1 MKIRVDN
8 IECRRRGVCR
18 DGRYEII
25 KWYPNEYYGA
35 EEQMIADGWEHIE
48 VDGKFFGLRNN
59 NCTVTASCFKNPES
73 AYTVAILEYDDSEGC
88 CDMTT
93 VGTRLLKLKKKDRKA
108 FFKVYKLA
116 EKAIRRENQDS
127 DDEF

>member
-8 IECRRRGVCR
+8 IECRCR

-25 KWYPNEYYGA
+25 KWYTNEYYGA
-35 EEQMIADGWEHIE
+35 EEQMIADGWEHVE
-48 VDGKFFGLRNN
+48 VDGKFFGLRND

-93 VGTRLLKLKKKDRKA
+93 IGPRLLELKKKDRKA
-108 FFKVYKLA
+108 FFKVYKSA
-116 EKAIRRENQDS
+116 EKAIRKENCRR
-127 DDEF
+127 DD

>member
-8 IECRRRGVCR
+8 IECRCR

-35 EEQMIADGWEHIE
+35 EEQMIADGWEHVE
-48 VDGKFFGLRNN
+48 VDGKFHGMRKD

-73 AYTVAILEYDDSEGC
+73 AYTVATLEYDAGECC
-88 CDMTT
+88 CDLTT
-93 VGTRLLKLKKKDRKA
+93 VGPRVLELNKKSRKA

-116 EKAIRRENQDS
+116 EKAIRKENRRL
-127 DDEF
+127 DDEC